1 MCASKKG
8 KKDSLSRFKAAHGSG
23 EANLARTRK
32 ATQLR
37 RRVLLK
43 MIESGHLLIGK
54 ELEANF
60 GDAVGPYDYW
70 IVLKLSGNERSGNE
84 TNIAEKIVLE
94 YAHFPHTLPQAVL
107 AGTAKGRTTLA
118 PSLTLICPPLPP
130 I

>member
-43 MIESGHLLIGK
+43 MIESGHMLIGK
-54 ELEANF
+54 ELE
-60 GDAVGPYDYW
+60 G
-70 IVLKLSGNERSGNE
+70 
-84 TNIAEKIVLE
+84 
-94 YAHFPHTLPQAVL
+94 
-107 AGTAKGRTTLA
+107 GTVRLLDSA
-118 PSLTLICPPLPP
+118 
-130 I
+130 